1 MAHPTPRW
9 QPITQLP
16 MIAGAINGMA
26 ESAATQVRNL
36 QRAETRP
43 HVLDDYTVN
52 RVIAAYTQ
60 QQGDLWLYAEQLTR
74 WEAQART
81 SAQRAEVA
89 ELTQRLATLRADIT
103 TILDLAA
110 RLKPQTID
118 TILARSDAELG
129 LDALLGAVTPRG
141 RRKQR

>member
-1 MAHPTPRW
+1 
-9 QPITQLP
+9 

-26 ESAATQVRNL
+26 ESASTQVRNL

-43 HVLDDYTVN
+43 HGLDDYTVN

-81 SAQRAEVA
+81 PAQRAEVA
-89 ELTQRLATLRADIT
+89 ELTQRLATLRANIA